1 MNLENQNAAK
11 KRKNKLGTR
20 RKGFI
25 IAFLAPTL
33 IAFCVFYLYPIIT
46 VFITSFCK
54 WDYTNITSPE
64 FFGWSNLWDNY
75 DYIFNKYPFFW
86 EALKN
91 STTWAILGA
100 VVQIPIAALI
110 ALAPVS
116 YTHLDVYKRQVYQIM
131 ANELKVGH
139 VKVAILYALLQLAI
153 SFGFI
158 YLCPN
163 TVVAHWIYLVF
174 AIVILAVTYGLFMLK
189 YYHLHEEYLVS
200 LKKMTYDTDRQKT
213 DF

>member
-1 MNLENQNAAK
+1 MENQNAAK

-75 DYIFNKYPFFW
+75 DYIFTKEQENAVIDFIIKGD
-86 EALKN
+86 ELHIVQLKAVKRFSKPRYRVRDTSSYIIQQSISRCENADDYYWTN
-91 STTWAILGA
+91 STKL
-100 VVQIPIAALI
+100 
-110 ALAPVS
+110 
-116 YTHLDVYKRQVYQIM
+116 
-131 ANELKVGH
+131 
-139 VKVAILYALLQLAI
+139 
-153 SFGFI
+153 
-158 YLCPN
+158 
-163 TVVAHWIYLVF
+163 TVVNFDWC
-174 AIVILAVTYGLFMLK
+174 IVTKDFNITHSNYPSFEFQYGGV
-189 YYHLHEEYLVS
+189 EYNLC
-200 LKKMTYDTDRQKT
+200 YIINPAA
-213 DF
+213 